1 MIQASAKAQ
10 IEQAAAGAGPRVLL
24 VSDNRDNANWGS
36 RATTMAL
43 LELMAAAGL
52 SPSDRVT
59 DTEVRSHVAL
69 ADGPVTGHLLRRPAV
84 ARLASAGLARGGR
97 TRSTL
102 ERVLGVR
109 DAASDDPVQT
119 VRRWRR
125 SGREPL
131 VEWIE
136 RVESADAVIV
146 NGEGSM
152 IFTTPSRLEQRF
164 HLAVMQLAHEAGVP
178 FAYVNALVAD
188 PANGP
193 RNAATVA
200 ATRRLL
206 PHARLVTTRDPWSQA
221 FLREVAPEAKST
233 YVSDALFAWLGRVGN
248 GKEALTRPEYLMPFH
263 ERPEQLGV
271 WDFQRPYVCVG
282 GSSEAAKDPKRAIA
296 SYRRLLQALPEL
308 GYPVVVTVSSTGDAF
323 LEELAY
329 ELGLP
334 LVPADTNVMVATE
347 ILAHAELVVT
357 GRYHPAIL
365 AGLGGVPGVLLGAD
379 SHKTAS
385 VQQMLGYPEIHV
397 FPEQPSDADV
407 SAILDRARGV
417 LAERRRWNAAIEAAA
432 TLRAAEARRL
442 PNHLESLGK
451 VFA

>member
-1 MIQASAKAQ
+1 MIQAAADAQ

-52 SPSDRVT
+52 SPSDRVL
-59 DTEVRSHVAL
+59 DAEVRSRVAL
-69 ADGPVTGHLLRRPAV
+69 ADGPVAGRLLRQPAL
-84 ARLASAGLARGGR
+84 ARLAGAGLARGGR
-97 TRSTL
+97 TRLSL
-102 ERVLGVR
+102 ERLGVR
-109 DAASDDPVQT
+109 DAVSDDPAET

-131 VEWIE
+131 AEWIA
-136 RVESADAVIV
+136 RVERADAVVV

-164 HLAVMQLAHEAGVP
+164 HLAVMQLAHEADVP

-206 PHARLVTTRDPWSQA
+206 PQARLVTTRDPWSQA
-221 FLREVAPEAKST
+221 FLREVAPEVASV
-233 YVSDALFAWLGRVGN
+233 YVPDSVFAWKGRVGR
-248 GKEALTRPEYLMPFH
+248 GRDLLARPEYLTPFH
-263 ERPEQLGV
+263 ERPDRLGT
-271 WDFQRPYVCVG
+271 WDFQRPYICVG
-282 GSSEAAKDPKRAIA
+282 GSSEAAKDPKRAAA

-308 GYPVVVTVSSTGDAF
+308 GYPLVVTVSSTGDAF
-323 LEELAY
+323 LEELAH

-385 VQQMLGYPEIHV
+385 VQQMLGYPDIHV
-397 FPEQPSDADV
+397 FAEQPTAADV
-407 SAILDRARGV
+407 SAILQRARRV
-417 LAERRRWNAAIEAAA
+417 LAERQRWQEAIETALA
-432 TLRAAEARRL
+432 LRAAEARRL
-442 PNHLESLGK
+442 TGHLESLGQ
-451 VFA
+451 VSA

>member
-1 MIQASAKAQ
+1 MIQAAADAQ

-52 SPSDRVT
+52 SPSDRVL
-59 DTEVRSHVAL
+59 DGEVRSRVAL
-69 ADGPVTGHLLRRPAV
+69 ADGPVAGRLLRQPAL
-84 ARLASAGLARGGR
+84 ARLAGAGLARGGR
-97 TRSTL
+97 TRLSL
-102 ERVLGVR
+102 ERLGVR
-109 DAASDDPVQT
+109 DAVSDDPAET

-131 VEWIE
+131 AEWIA
-136 RVESADAVIV
+136 RVERADAVVV

-164 HLAVMQLAHEAGVP
+164 HLAVMQLAHEADVP

-206 PHARLVTTRDPWSQA
+206 PQARLVTTRDPWSQA
-221 FLREVAPEAKST
+221 FLREVAPEVASV
-233 YVSDALFAWLGRVGN
+233 YVPDSVFAWKGRVGR
-248 GKEALTRPEYLMPFH
+248 GRDLLARPEYLTPFH
-263 ERPEQLGV
+263 ERPDRLGT
-271 WDFQRPYVCVG
+271 WDFQRPYICVG
-282 GSSEAAKDPKRAIA
+282 GSSEAAKDPKRAAA

-308 GYPVVVTVSSTGDAF
+308 GYPLVVTVSSTGDAF
-323 LEELAY
+323 LEELAH

-385 VQQMLGYPEIHV
+385 VQQMLGYPDIHV
-397 FPEQPSDADV
+397 FAEQPTAADV
-407 SAILDRARGV
+407 SAILQRARRV
-417 LAERRRWNAAIEAAA
+417 LAERQRWQEAIETALA
-432 TLRAAEARRL
+432 LRAAEARRL
-442 PNHLESLGK
+442 TGHLESLGQ
-451 VFA
+451 VSA

>member
-1 MIQASAKAQ
+1 VIQAAADAQ
-10 IEQAAAGAGPRVLL
+10 IEQAAAGAGPCVLL

-52 SPSDRVT
+52 SPSDRVL
-59 DTEVRSHVAL
+59 DAEVRSRVAL
-69 ADGPVTGHLLRRPAV
+69 ADGPVAGRLLRQPAL
-84 ARLASAGLARGGR
+84 ARLAGAGLARGGR
-97 TRSTL
+97 TRLSL
-102 ERVLGVR
+102 ERLGVR
-109 DAASDDPVQT
+109 DAVSDDPAET

-131 VEWIE
+131 AEWIA
-136 RVESADAVIV
+136 RVERADAVVV

-164 HLAVMQLAHEAGVP
+164 HLAVMQLAHEADVP

-206 PHARLVTTRDPWSQA
+206 PQARLVTTRDPWSQA
-221 FLREVAPEAKST
+221 FLREVAPEVASV
-233 YVSDALFAWLGRVGN
+233 YVPDSVFAWKGRVGR
-248 GKEALTRPEYLMPFH
+248 GRDLLARPEYLTPFH
-263 ERPEQLGV
+263 ERPDRLGT
-271 WDFQRPYVCVG
+271 WDFQRPYICVG
-282 GSSEAAKDPKRAIA
+282 GSSEAAKDPKRAAA

-308 GYPVVVTVSSTGDAF
+308 GYPLVVTVSSTGDAF
-323 LEELAY
+323 LEELAH

-385 VQQMLGYPEIHV
+385 VQQMLGYPDIHV
-397 FPEQPSDADV
+397 FAEQPTAADV
-407 SAILDRARGV
+407 SAILQRARRV
-417 LAERRRWNAAIEAAA
+417 LAERQRWQEAIETALA
-432 TLRAAEARRL
+432 LRAAEARRL
-442 PNHLESLGK
+442 TGHLESLGQ
-451 VFA
+451 VSA

>member
-1 MIQASAKAQ
+1 MIQAAADAQ

-52 SPSDRVT
+52 SPSDRVL
-59 DTEVRSHVAL
+59 DAEVRSRVAL
-69 ADGPVTGHLLRRPAV
+69 ADGPVAGRLLRQPAL
-84 ARLASAGLARGGR
+84 ARLAGAGLARGGR
-97 TRSTL
+97 TRLSL
-102 ERVLGVR
+102 ERLGVR
-109 DAASDDPVQT
+109 DAVSDDPAET

-131 VEWIE
+131 AEWIA
-136 RVESADAVIV
+136 RVERADAVVV

-164 HLAVMQLAHEAGVP
+164 HLAVMQLAHEADVP

-206 PHARLVTTRDPWSQA
+206 PQARLVTTRDPWSQA
-221 FLREVAPEAKST
+221 FLREVAPEVASV
-233 YVSDALFAWLGRVGN
+233 YVPDSVFAWKGRVGR
-248 GKEALTRPEYLMPFH
+248 GRDLLARPEYLTPFH
-263 ERPEQLGV
+263 DRPDRLGT
-271 WDFQRPYVCVG
+271 WDFQRPYICVG
-282 GSSEAAKDPKRAIA
+282 GSSEAAKDPKRAAA

-308 GYPVVVTVSSTGDAF
+308 GYPLVVTVSSTGDAF
-323 LEELAY
+323 LEELAH

-385 VQQMLGYPEIHV
+385 VQQMLGYPDIHV
-397 FPEQPSDADV
+397 FAEQPTAADV
-407 SAILDRARGV
+407 SAILQRARRV
-417 LAERRRWNAAIEAAA
+417 LAERQRWQEAIETALA
-432 TLRAAEARRL
+432 LRAAEARRL
-442 PNHLESLGK
+442 TGHLESLGQ
-451 VFA
+451 VSA

>member
-1 MIQASAKAQ
+1 MIQAAADAQ

-52 SPSDRVT
+52 SPSDRVL
-59 DTEVRSHVAL
+59 DGEVRSRVAL
-69 ADGPVTGHLLRRPAV
+69 ADGPVAGRLLRRPAL
-84 ARLASAGLARGGR
+84 ARLAGAGLARGGR
-97 TRSTL
+97 TRLSL
-102 ERVLGVR
+102 ERLGVR
-109 DAASDDPVQT
+109 DAVSDDPAET

-131 VEWIE
+131 AEWIA
-136 RVESADAVIV
+136 RVERADAVVV

-164 HLAVMQLAHEAGVP
+164 HLAVMQLAHEADVP

-206 PHARLVTTRDPWSQA
+206 PQARLVTTRDPWSQA
-221 FLREVAPEAKST
+221 FLREVAPEVASV
-233 YVSDALFAWLGRVGN
+233 YVPDSVFAWKGRVGR
-248 GKEALTRPEYLMPFH
+248 GRDLLARPEYLTPFH
-263 ERPEQLGV
+263 DRPDRLGT
-271 WDFQRPYVCVG
+271 WDFQRPYICVG
-282 GSSEAAKDPKRAIA
+282 GSSEAAKDPKRAAA

-323 LEELAY
+323 LEELAH

-385 VQQMLGYPEIHV
+385 VQQMLGYPDIHV
-397 FPEQPSDADV
+397 FAEQPTAADV
-407 SAILDRARGV
+407 SAILQRARRV
-417 LAERRRWNAAIEAAA
+417 LAERQRWQEAIETALA
-432 TLRAAEARRL
+432 LRAAEARRL
-442 PNHLESLGK
+442 TGHLESLGQ
-451 VFA
+451 VSA

>member
-1 MIQASAKAQ
+1 MIQAAADAQ

-52 SPSDRVT
+52 SPSDRVL
-59 DTEVRSHVAL
+59 DGEVRSRVAL
-69 ADGPVTGHLLRRPAV
+69 ADGPVAGRLLRQPAL
-84 ARLASAGLARGGR
+84 ARLAGAGLARGGR
-97 TRSTL
+97 TRLSL
-102 ERVLGVR
+102 ERLGVR
-109 DAASDDPVQT
+109 DAVSDDPAET

-131 VEWIE
+131 AEWIA
-136 RVESADAVIV
+136 RVERADAVVV

-164 HLAVMQLAHEAGVP
+164 HLAVMQLAHEADVP

-206 PHARLVTTRDPWSQA
+206 PQARLVTTRDPWSQA
-221 FLREVAPEAKST
+221 FLREVAPEVDSV
-233 YVSDALFAWLGRVGN
+233 YVPDSVFAWNGRVGR
-248 GKEALTRPEYLMPFH
+248 GRDLLARPEYLTPFH
-263 ERPEQLGV
+263 ERPDRLGT

-282 GSSEAAKDPKRAIA
+282 GSSEAAKDPKRAAA

-323 LEELAY
+323 LEELAH

-385 VQQMLGYPEIHV
+385 VQQMLGYPDIHV
-397 FPEQPSDADV
+397 FAEQPTAADV
-407 SAILDRARGV
+407 SAILQRARSV
-417 LAERRRWNAAIEAAA
+417 LAERQRWQEAIKAAVA
-432 TLRAAEARRL
+432 LRAAEARRL
-442 PNHLESLGK
+442 TGHLESLGQ
-451 VFA
+451 VSA

>member
-1 MIQASAKAQ
+1 MIQAAADAQ

-52 SPSDRVT
+52 SPSDRVL
-59 DTEVRSHVAL
+59 DGEVRSRVAL
-69 ADGPVTGHLLRRPAV
+69 ADGPVAGRLLRRPAL
-84 ARLASAGLARGGR
+84 ARLAGAGLARGGR
-97 TRSTL
+97 TRLSL
-102 ERVLGVR
+102 ERLGVR
-109 DAASDDPVQT
+109 DAVSDDPAET

-131 VEWIE
+131 AEWIA
-136 RVESADAVIV
+136 RVERADAVVV

-164 HLAVMQLAHEAGVP
+164 HLAVMQLAHEADVP

-200 ATRRLL
+200 ATQRLL
-206 PHARLVTTRDPWSQA
+206 PQASLVTTRDPWSQA
-221 FLREVAPEAKST
+221 FLHEVAPEVASV
-233 YVSDALFAWLGRVGN
+233 YVPDSVFAWKGRLGRGRDLL
-248 GKEALTRPEYLMPFH
+248 ARPEYLTPFH
-263 ERPEQLGV
+263 DRPDRLGT
-271 WDFQRPYVCVG
+271 WDFQRPYICVG
-282 GSSEAAKDPKRAIA
+282 GSSEAAKEPKRAAA
-296 SYRRLLQALPEL
+296 SYQRLLQALPEL

-323 LEELAY
+323 LEELAH

-385 VQQMLGYPEIHV
+385 VQQMLGYPDIHV
-397 FPEQPSDADV
+397 FAEQPTAADV
-407 SAILDRARGV
+407 SAILQRARRV
-417 LAERRRWNAAIEAAA
+417 LAERQRWQEAIETALA
-432 TLRAAEARRL
+432 LRAAEARRL
-442 PNHLESLGK
+442 TGHLESLGQ
-451 VFA
+451 VSA

>member
-1 MIQASAKAQ
+1 MIQAAADAQ

-52 SPSDRVT
+52 SPSDRVL
-59 DTEVRSHVAL
+59 DAEVRSRVAL
-69 ADGPVTGHLLRRPAV
+69 ADGPVAGRLLQQPAL
-84 ARLASAGLARGGR
+84 ARLAGAGLARGGR
-97 TRSTL
+97 TRLSL
-102 ERVLGVR
+102 ERLGVR
-109 DAASDDPVQT
+109 DAVSDDPAET

-131 VEWIE
+131 AEWIA
-136 RVESADAVIV
+136 RVERADAVVV

-164 HLAVMQLAHEAGVP
+164 HLAVMQLAHEADVP
-178 FAYVNALVAD
+178 FAYVNALVAE

-206 PHARLVTTRDPWSQA
+206 PQARLVTTRDPWSQA
-221 FLREVAPEAKST
+221 FLREVAPEVASV
-233 YVSDALFAWLGRVGN
+233 YVPDSVFAWKGRVGR
-248 GKEALTRPEYLMPFH
+248 GRDLLARPEYLTPFH
-263 ERPEQLGV
+263 DRPDRLGT
-271 WDFQRPYVCVG
+271 WDFQRPYICVG
-282 GSSEAAKDPKRAIA
+282 GSSEAAKEPKRAAA

-323 LEELAY
+323 LEELAH

-385 VQQMLGYPEIHV
+385 VQQMLGYPDIHV
-397 FPEQPSDADV
+397 FAEQPTAADV
-407 SAILDRARGV
+407 SAILQRARRV
-417 LAERRRWNAAIEAAA
+417 LAERQRWQEAIETALA
-432 TLRAAEARRL
+432 LRAAEARRL
-442 PNHLESLGK
+442 TGHLESLGQ
-451 VFA
+451 VSA

>member
-1 MIQASAKAQ
+1 VIQAAADAQ

-52 SPSDRVT
+52 SPSDRVL
-59 DTEVRSHVAL
+59 DAEVRSRVAL
-69 ADGPVTGHLLRRPAV
+69 ADGPVAGRLLRQPAL
-84 ARLASAGLARGGR
+84 ARLAGAGLARGGR
-97 TRSTL
+97 TRLSL
-102 ERVLGVR
+102 ERLGVR
-109 DAASDDPVQT
+109 DAVSDDPAET

-131 VEWIE
+131 AEWIA
-136 RVESADAVIV
+136 RVERADAVVV

-164 HLAVMQLAHEAGVP
+164 HLAVMQLAHEADVP
-178 FAYVNALVAD
+178 FAYVNALIAD

-206 PHARLVTTRDPWSQA
+206 PQARLVTTRDPWSQA
-221 FLREVAPEAKST
+221 FLREVAPEVASV
-233 YVSDALFAWLGRVGN
+233 YVPDSVFAWKGRVGR
-248 GKEALTRPEYLMPFH
+248 GRDLLARPEYLTPFH
-263 ERPEQLGV
+263 ERPDRLGT
-271 WDFQRPYVCVG
+271 WDFQRPYICVG
-282 GSSEAAKDPKRAIA
+282 GSSEAAKDPKRAAA

-308 GYPVVVTVSSTGDAF
+308 GYPLVVTVSSTGDAF
-323 LEELAY
+323 LEELAH

-385 VQQMLGYPEIHV
+385 VQQMLGYPDIHV
-397 FPEQPSDADV
+397 FAEQPTAADV
-407 SAILDRARGV
+407 SAILQRARRV
-417 LAERRRWNAAIEAAA
+417 LAERQRWQEAIETALA
-432 TLRAAEARRL
+432 LRAAEARRL
-442 PNHLESLGK
+442 TGHLESLGQ
-451 VFA
+451 VSA

>member
-1 MIQASAKAQ
+1 MIQAAADAQ

-52 SPSDRVT
+52 SPSDRVL
-59 DTEVRSHVAL
+59 DGEVRSRVAL
-69 ADGPVTGHLLRRPAV
+69 ADGPVAGRLLRQPAL
-84 ARLASAGLARGGR
+84 ARLAGAGLARGGR
-97 TRSTL
+97 TRLSM
-102 ERVLGVR
+102 ERLGVR
-109 DAASDDPVQT
+109 DAVSDDPAET

-131 VEWIE
+131 AEWIA
-136 RVESADAVIV
+136 RVERADAVVV

-164 HLAVMQLAHEAGVP
+164 HLAVMQLAHEADVP

-200 ATRRLL
+200 ATQRLL
-206 PHARLVTTRDPWSQA
+206 PQASLVTTRDPWSQA
-221 FLREVAPEAKST
+221 FLREVAPEVASV
-233 YVSDALFAWLGRVGN
+233 YVPDSVFAWKGRLGRGRDLL
-248 GKEALTRPEYLMPFH
+248 ARPEYLTPFH
-263 ERPEQLGV
+263 DRPDRLGT
-271 WDFQRPYVCVG
+271 WDFQRPYICVG
-282 GSSEAAKDPKRAIA
+282 GSSEAAKEPKRAAA
-296 SYRRLLQALPEL
+296 SYQRLLQALPEL

-323 LEELAY
+323 LEELAH

-385 VQQMLGYPEIHV
+385 VQQMLGYPDIHV
-397 FPEQPSDADV
+397 FAEQPTAADV
-407 SAILDRARGV
+407 SAILQRARRV
-417 LAERRRWNAAIEAAA
+417 LAERQRWQEAIETALA
-432 TLRAAEARRL
+432 LRAAEARRL
-442 PNHLESLGK
+442 TGHLESLGQ
-451 VFA
+451 VSA

>member
-1 MIQASAKAQ
+1 MIQAAADAQ
-10 IEQAAAGAGPRVLL
+10 LEQAAAGAGPRVLL

-52 SPSDRVT
+52 SPSDRVL
-59 DTEVRSHVAL
+59 DAEVRSRVAL
-69 ADGPVTGHLLRRPAV
+69 ADGPVAGRLLRRPAL
-84 ARLASAGLARGGR
+84 ARLAGAGLARGGR
-97 TRSTL
+97 TRLSM
-102 ERVLGVR
+102 ERLGVR
-109 DAASDDPVQT
+109 DAVSDDPAET

-131 VEWIE
+131 AEWIA
-136 RVESADAVIV
+136 RVERADAVVV

-164 HLAVMQLAHEAGVP
+164 HLAVMQLAHEADVP

-206 PHARLVTTRDPWSQA
+206 PQARLVTTRDPWSQA
-221 FLREVAPEAKST
+221 FLREVAPEVASV
-233 YVSDALFAWLGRVGN
+233 YVPDSVFAWKGRVGR
-248 GKEALTRPEYLMPFH
+248 GRDLLARPEYLTPFH
-263 ERPEQLGV
+263 ERPDRLGT

-282 GSSEAAKDPKRAIA
+282 GSSEAAKDPKRAAA

-323 LEELAY
+323 LEELAH
-329 ELGLP
+329 ELDLP

-385 VQQMLGYPEIHV
+385 VQQMLGYPDIHV
-397 FPEQPSDADV
+397 FAEQPTAADV
-407 SAILDRARGV
+407 SAILQRARRV
-417 LAERRRWNAAIEAAA
+417 LAERQRWQEAIETALA
-432 TLRAAEARRL
+432 LRAAEARRL
-442 PNHLESLGK
+442 TGHLESLGQ
-451 VFA
+451 VSA

>member
-1 MIQASAKAQ
+1 MIQAAADAQ

-24 VSDNRDNANWGS
+24 VSENRDNANWGS

-52 SPSDRVT
+52 SPSDRVL
-59 DTEVRSHVAL
+59 DGEVRSRVAL
-69 ADGPVTGHLLRRPAV
+69 ADGPVAGRLLRRPAL
-84 ARLASAGLARGGR
+84 ARLAGAGLARGGR
-97 TRSTL
+97 TRLSL
-102 ERVLGVR
+102 ERLGVR
-109 DAASDDPVQT
+109 DAVSDDPAET

-131 VEWIE
+131 AEWIA
-136 RVESADAVIV
+136 RVERADAVVV

-164 HLAVMQLAHEAGVP
+164 HLAVMQLAHEADVP

-206 PHARLVTTRDPWSQA
+206 PQARLVTTRDPWSQA
-221 FLREVAPEAKST
+221 FLREVAPEVASV
-233 YVSDALFAWLGRVGN
+233 YVPDSVFAWKGRVGR
-248 GKEALTRPEYLMPFH
+248 GRDLLARPEYLTPFH
-263 ERPEQLGV
+263 ERPDRLGT
-271 WDFQRPYVCVG
+271 WDFQRPYICVG
-282 GSSEAAKDPKRAIA
+282 GSSEAAKDPKRAAA

-308 GYPVVVTVSSTGDAF
+308 GYPLVVTVSSTGDAF
-323 LEELAY
+323 LEELAH

-385 VQQMLGYPEIHV
+385 VQQMLGYPDIHV
-397 FPEQPSDADV
+397 FAEQPTAADV
-407 SAILDRARGV
+407 SAILQRARSV
-417 LAERRRWNAAIEAAA
+417 LAERQRWQEAIKAAVA
-432 TLRAAEARRL
+432 LRAAEARRL
-442 PNHLESLGK
+442 TGHLESLGQ
-451 VFA
+451 VSA

>member
-1 MIQASAKAQ
+1 MIQAAADAQ

-52 SPSDRVT
+52 SPSDRVL
-59 DTEVRSHVAL
+59 DGEVRSRVAL
-69 ADGPVTGHLLRRPAV
+69 ADGPVAGRLLRRPAL
-84 ARLASAGLARGGR
+84 ARLAGAGLARGGR
-97 TRSTL
+97 TRLSL
-102 ERVLGVR
+102 ERLGVR
-109 DAASDDPVQT
+109 DAVSDDPAET

-131 VEWIE
+131 AEWIA
-136 RVESADAVIV
+136 RVERADAVVV

-164 HLAVMQLAHEAGVP
+164 HLAVMQLAHEADVP

-206 PHARLVTTRDPWSQA
+206 PQARLVTTRDPWSQA
-221 FLREVAPEAKST
+221 FLREVAPEVDSV
-233 YVSDALFAWLGRVGN
+233 YVPDSVFAWNGRVGR
-248 GKEALTRPEYLMPFH
+248 GRDLLARPEYLTPFH
-263 ERPEQLGV
+263 ERPDRLGT

-282 GSSEAAKDPKRAIA
+282 GSSEAAKDPKRAAA

-323 LEELAY
+323 LEELAH

-385 VQQMLGYPEIHV
+385 VQQMLGYPDIHV
-397 FPEQPSDADV
+397 FAEQPTAADV
-407 SAILDRARGV
+407 SAILQRARSV
-417 LAERRRWNAAIEAAA
+417 LAERQRWQEAIKAAVA
-432 TLRAAEARRL
+432 LRAAEARRL
-442 PNHLESLGK
+442 TGHLESLGQ
-451 VFA
+451 VSA

>member
-1 MIQASAKAQ
+1 MIQAAADAQ
-10 IEQAAAGAGPRVLL
+10 IEQAAAGAGPCVLL

-52 SPSDRVT
+52 SPSDRVL
-59 DTEVRSHVAL
+59 DAEVRSRVAL
-69 ADGPVTGHLLRRPAV
+69 ADGPVAGRLLRQPAL
-84 ARLASAGLARGGR
+84 ARLAGAGLARGGR
-97 TRSTL
+97 TRLSL
-102 ERVLGVR
+102 ERLGVR
-109 DAASDDPVQT
+109 DAVSDDPAET

-131 VEWIE
+131 AEWIA
-136 RVESADAVIV
+136 RVERADAVVV

-164 HLAVMQLAHEAGVP
+164 HLAVMQLAHEADVP

-206 PHARLVTTRDPWSQA
+206 PQARLVTTRDPWSQA
-221 FLREVAPEAKST
+221 FLREVAPEVASV
-233 YVSDALFAWLGRVGN
+233 YVPDSVFAWKGRVGR
-248 GKEALTRPEYLMPFH
+248 GRDLLARPEYLTPFH
-263 ERPEQLGV
+263 ERPDRLGT
-271 WDFQRPYVCVG
+271 WDFQRPYICVG
-282 GSSEAAKDPKRAIA
+282 GSSEAAKDPKRAAA

-308 GYPVVVTVSSTGDAF
+308 GYPLVVTVSSTGDAF
-323 LEELAY
+323 LEELAH

-385 VQQMLGYPEIHV
+385 VQQMLGYPDIHV
-397 FPEQPSDADV
+397 FAEQPTAADV
-407 SAILDRARGV
+407 SAILQRARRV
-417 LAERRRWNAAIEAAA
+417 LAERQRWQEAIETALA
-432 TLRAAEARRL
+432 LRAAEARRL
-442 PNHLESLGK
+442 TGHLESLGQ
-451 VFA
+451 VSA

>member
-1 MIQASAKAQ
+1 MIQAAADAQ
-10 IEQAAAGAGPRVLL
+10 IEQAAAGAGPCVLL

-52 SPSDRVT
+52 SPSDRVL
-59 DTEVRSHVAL
+59 DAEVRSRVAL
-69 ADGPVTGHLLRRPAV
+69 ADGPVAGRLLRQPAL
-84 ARLASAGLARGGR
+84 ARLAGAGLARGGR
-97 TRSTL
+97 TRLSL
-102 ERVLGVR
+102 ERLGVR
-109 DAASDDPVQT
+109 DAVSDDPAET

-131 VEWIE
+131 AEWIA
-136 RVESADAVIV
+136 RVERADAVVV

-164 HLAVMQLAHEAGVP
+164 HLAVMQLAHEADVP

-206 PHARLVTTRDPWSQA
+206 PQARLVTTRDPWSQA
-221 FLREVAPEAKST
+221 FLREVAPEVASV
-233 YVSDALFAWLGRVGN
+233 YVPDSVFAWKGRVGR
-248 GKEALTRPEYLMPFH
+248 GRDLLARPEYLTPFH
-263 ERPEQLGV
+263 ERPDRLGT
-271 WDFQRPYVCVG
+271 WDFQRPYICVG
-282 GSSEAAKDPKRAIA
+282 GSSEAAKDPKRAAA

-308 GYPVVVTVSSTGDAF
+308 GYPLVVTVSSTGDAF
-323 LEELAY
+323 LEELAH

-385 VQQMLGYPEIHV
+385 VQQMLGYPDIHV
-397 FPEQPSDADV
+397 FAEQPTAADV
-407 SAILDRARGV
+407 SAILQRARRV
-417 LAERRRWNAAIEAAA
+417 LAERQRWQEAIETALAF
-432 TLRAAEARRL
+432 RAAEARRL
-442 PNHLESLGK
+442 TGHLESLGQ
-451 VFA
+451 VSA

>member
-1 MIQASAKAQ
+1 VIQAAADAQ

-52 SPSDRVT
+52 SPSDRVL
-59 DTEVRSHVAL
+59 DAEVRSRVAL
-69 ADGPVTGHLLRRPAV
+69 ADGPVAGRLLRRPAL
-84 ARLASAGLARGGR
+84 ARLAGAGLARGGR
-97 TRSTL
+97 TRLSL
-102 ERVLGVR
+102 ERLGVR
-109 DAASDDPVQT
+109 DAVSDDPAET

-131 VEWIE
+131 AEWIA
-136 RVESADAVIV
+136 RVERADAVVV

-164 HLAVMQLAHEAGVP
+164 HLAVMQLAHEADVP

-206 PHARLVTTRDPWSQA
+206 PQARLVTTRDPWSQA
-221 FLREVAPEAKST
+221 FLREVAPEVASV
-233 YVSDALFAWLGRVGN
+233 YVPDSVFAWNGRVGR
-248 GKEALTRPEYLMPFH
+248 GRDLLARPEYLTHFH
-263 ERPEQLGV
+263 ERPDRLGT

-282 GSSEAAKDPKRAIA
+282 GSSEAAKDPKRAAA

-308 GYPVVVTVSSTGDAF
+308 GYPLVVTVSSTGDAF
-323 LEELAY
+323 LEELAH

-385 VQQMLGYPEIHV
+385 VQQMLGYPDIHV
-397 FPEQPSDADV
+397 FAEQPTAADV
-407 SAILDRARGV
+407 SAILQRARRV
-417 LAERRRWNAAIEAAA
+417 LAERQRWQEAIETALA
-432 TLRAAEARRL
+432 LRAAEARRL
-442 PNHLESLGK
+442 TGHLESLGQ
-451 VFA
+451 VSA

>member
-1 MIQASAKAQ
+1 MIQAAADAQ

-52 SPSDRVT
+52 SPSDRVL
-59 DTEVRSHVAL
+59 DAEVRSRVAL
-69 ADGPVTGHLLRRPAV
+69 ADGPVAGRLLRQPAL
-84 ARLASAGLARGGR
+84 ARLAGAGLARGGR
-97 TRSTL
+97 TRLSL
-102 ERVLGVR
+102 ERLGVR
-109 DAASDDPVQT
+109 DAVSDDPAET

-131 VEWIE
+131 AEWIA
-136 RVESADAVIV
+136 RVERADAVVV

-164 HLAVMQLAHEAGVP
+164 HLAVMQLAHEADVP

-206 PHARLVTTRDPWSQA
+206 PQARLVTTRDPWSQA
-221 FLREVAPEAKST
+221 FLREVAPEVDSV
-233 YVSDALFAWLGRVGN
+233 YVPDSVFAWNGRVGR
-248 GKEALTRPEYLMPFH
+248 GRDLLARPEYLTPFH
-263 ERPEQLGV
+263 ERPDRLGT

-282 GSSEAAKDPKRAIA
+282 GSSEAAKDPKRAAA

-323 LEELAY
+323 LEELAH

-385 VQQMLGYPEIHV
+385 VQQMLGYPDIHV
-397 FPEQPSDADV
+397 FAEQPTAADV
-407 SAILDRARGV
+407 SAILQRARSV
-417 LAERRRWNAAIEAAA
+417 LAERQRWQEAIKAAVA
-432 TLRAAEARRL
+432 LRAAEARRL
-442 PNHLESLGK
+442 TGHLESLGQ
-451 VFA
+451 VSA

>member
-1 MIQASAKAQ
+1 MIQAAADAQ

-52 SPSDRVT
+52 SPSDRVL
-59 DTEVRSHVAL
+59 DAEVRSRVAL
-69 ADGPVTGHLLRRPAV
+69 ADGPVAGRLLRQPAL
-84 ARLASAGLARGGR
+84 ARLAGAGLARGGR
-97 TRSTL
+97 TRLSL
-102 ERVLGVR
+102 ERLGVR
-109 DAASDDPVQT
+109 DAVSDDPAET

-131 VEWIE
+131 AEWIA
-136 RVESADAVIV
+136 RVERADAVVV

-164 HLAVMQLAHEAGVP
+164 HLAVMQLAHEADVP

-206 PHARLVTTRDPWSQA
+206 PQARLVTTRDPWSQA
-221 FLREVAPEAKST
+221 FLREVAPEVASV
-233 YVSDALFAWLGRVGN
+233 YVPDSVFAWKGRVGR
-248 GKEALTRPEYLMPFH
+248 GRDLLARPEYLTPFH
-263 ERPEQLGV
+263 ERPDRLGT
-271 WDFQRPYVCVG
+271 WDFQRPYICVG
-282 GSSEAAKDPKRAIA
+282 GSSEAAKDPKRAAA

-308 GYPVVVTVSSTGDAF
+308 GYPLVVTVSSTGDAF
-323 LEELAY
+323 LEELAH

-385 VQQMLGYPEIHV
+385 VQQMLGYPDIHV
-397 FPEQPSDADV
+397 FAEQPTAADV
-407 SAILDRARGV
+407 SAILQRARSV
-417 LAERRRWNAAIEAAA
+417 LAERQRWQEAIKAAVA
-432 TLRAAEARRL
+432 LRAAEARRL
-442 PNHLESLGK
+442 TGHLESLGQ
-451 VFA
+451 VSA

>member
-1 MIQASAKAQ
+1 MIQAAADAQ

-52 SPSDRVT
+52 SPSDRVL
-59 DTEVRSHVAL
+59 DAEVRSRVAL
-69 ADGPVTGHLLRRPAV
+69 ADGPVAGRLLRQPAL
-84 ARLASAGLARGGR
+84 ARLAGAGLARGGR
-97 TRSTL
+97 TRLSM
-102 ERVLGVR
+102 ERLGVR
-109 DAASDDPVQT
+109 DAVSDDPAET

-131 VEWIE
+131 AEWIA
-136 RVESADAVIV
+136 RVERADAVVV

-164 HLAVMQLAHEAGVP
+164 HLAVMQLAHEADVP

-206 PHARLVTTRDPWSQA
+206 PQARLVTTRDPWSQA
-221 FLREVAPEAKST
+221 FLREVAPEVASV
-233 YVSDALFAWLGRVGN
+233 YVPDSVFAWKGRVGR
-248 GKEALTRPEYLMPFH
+248 GRDLLARPEYLTPFH
-263 ERPEQLGV
+263 ERPDRLGT
-271 WDFQRPYVCVG
+271 WDFQRPYICVG
-282 GSSEAAKDPKRAIA
+282 GSSEAAKDPKRAAA

-308 GYPVVVTVSSTGDAF
+308 GYPLVVTVSSTGDAF
-323 LEELAY
+323 LEELAH

-385 VQQMLGYPEIHV
+385 VQQMLGYPDIHV
-397 FPEQPSDADV
+397 FAEQPTAADV
-407 SAILDRARGV
+407 SAILQRARRV
-417 LAERRRWNAAIEAAA
+417 LAERRRWQEAIETALA
-432 TLRAAEARRL
+432 LRAAEARRL
-442 PNHLESLGK
+442 TGHLESLGQ
-451 VFA
+451 VSA

>member
-1 MIQASAKAQ
+1 VIQAAADAQ

-52 SPSDRVT
+52 SPSDRVL
-59 DTEVRSHVAL
+59 DAEVRSRVAL
-69 ADGPVTGHLLRRPAV
+69 ADGPVAGRLLRQPAL
-84 ARLASAGLARGGR
+84 ARLAVAGLARGGR
-97 TRSTL
+97 TRLSL
-102 ERVLGVR
+102 ERRGVR
-109 DAASDDPVQT
+109 DAVSDDPAET

-131 VEWIE
+131 AEWIA
-136 RVESADAVIV
+136 RVERADAVVV

-164 HLAVMQLAHEAGVP
+164 HLAVMQLAHEADVP

-206 PHARLVTTRDPWSQA
+206 PQARLVTTRDPWSQA
-221 FLREVAPEAKST
+221 FLREVAPEVASV
-233 YVSDALFAWLGRVGN
+233 YVPDSVFAWNGRVGR
-248 GKEALTRPEYLMPFH
+248 GRDLLARPEYLTPFH
-263 ERPEQLGV
+263 ERPDRLGT

-282 GSSEAAKDPKRAIA
+282 GSSEAAKDPKRAAA

-308 GYPVVVTVSSTGDAF
+308 GYPLVVTVSSTGDAF
-323 LEELAY
+323 LEELAH

-385 VQQMLGYPEIHV
+385 VQQMLGYPDIHV
-397 FPEQPSDADV
+397 FAEQPTAADV
-407 SAILDRARGV
+407 SAILQRARRV
-417 LAERRRWNAAIEAAA
+417 LAERQRWQEAIETALA
-432 TLRAAEARRL
+432 LRAAEARRL
-442 PNHLESLGK
+442 TGHLESLGQ
-451 VFA
+451 VSA

>member
-1 MIQASAKAQ
+1 MIQAAADAQ

-52 SPSDRVT
+52 SPSDRVL
-59 DTEVRSHVAL
+59 DAEVRSRVAL
-69 ADGPVTGHLLRRPAV
+69 ADGPVAGRLLRQPAL
-84 ARLASAGLARGGR
+84 ARLAGAGLARGGR
-97 TRSTL
+97 TRLSL
-102 ERVLGVR
+102 ERLGVR
-109 DAASDDPVQT
+109 DAVSDDPAET

-131 VEWIE
+131 AEWIA
-136 RVESADAVIV
+136 RVERADAVVV

-164 HLAVMQLAHEAGVP
+164 HLAVMQLAHEADVP

-206 PHARLVTTRDPWSQA
+206 PQARLVTTRDPWSQA
-221 FLREVAPEAKST
+221 FLREVAPEVASV
-233 YVSDALFAWLGRVGN
+233 YVPDSVFAWKGRVGR
-248 GKEALTRPEYLMPFH
+248 GRDLLARPEYLTPFH
-263 ERPEQLGV
+263 ERPDRLGT
-271 WDFQRPYVCVG
+271 WDFQRPYICVG
-282 GSSEAAKDPKRAIA
+282 GSSEAAKDPKRAAA

-308 GYPVVVTVSSTGDAF
+308 GYPLVVTVSSTGDAF
-323 LEELAY
+323 LEELAH

-385 VQQMLGYPEIHV
+385 VQQMLGYPDIHV

-407 SAILDRARGV
+407 QAILGRARGV
-417 LAERRRWNAAIEAAA
+417 LAERRSWNAAIEAAA
-432 TLRAAEARRL
+432 ARRAAEARRL
-442 PNHLESLGK
+442 TDHLESLGK
-451 VFA
+451 ALA

>member
-1 MIQASAKAQ
+1 MIQAAADAQ

-52 SPSDRVT
+52 SPSDRVL
-59 DTEVRSHVAL
+59 DAEVRSRVAL
-69 ADGPVTGHLLRRPAV
+69 ADGPVAGRLLRQPAL
-84 ARLASAGLARGGR
+84 ARLAVAGLARGGR
-97 TRSTL
+97 TRLSL
-102 ERVLGVR
+102 ERLGVR
-109 DAASDDPVQT
+109 DAVSDDPAET

-131 VEWIE
+131 AEWIA
-136 RVESADAVIV
+136 RVERADAVVV

-164 HLAVMQLAHEAGVP
+164 HLAVMQLAHEADVP

-206 PHARLVTTRDPWSQA
+206 PQARLVTTRDPWSQA
-221 FLREVAPEAKST
+221 FLREVAPEVASV
-233 YVSDALFAWLGRVGN
+233 YVPDSVFAWKGRVGR
-248 GKEALTRPEYLMPFH
+248 GRDLLARPEYLTPFH
-263 ERPEQLGV
+263 ERPDRLGT
-271 WDFQRPYVCVG
+271 WDFQRPYICVG
-282 GSSEAAKDPKRAIA
+282 GSSEAAKDPKRAAA

-308 GYPVVVTVSSTGDAF
+308 GYPLVVTVSSTGDAF
-323 LEELAY
+323 LEELAH

-385 VQQMLGYPEIHV
+385 VQQMLGYPDIHV
-397 FPEQPSDADV
+397 FAEQPTAADV
-407 SAILDRARGV
+407 SAILQRARRV
-417 LAERRRWNAAIEAAA
+417 LAERQRWQEAIETALA
-432 TLRAAEARRL
+432 LRAAEARRL
-442 PNHLESLGK
+442 TGHLESLGQ
-451 VFA
+451 VSA

>member
-1 MIQASAKAQ
+1 MIQAAADAQ

-52 SPSDRVT
+52 SPSDRVL
-59 DTEVRSHVAL
+59 DAEVRSRVAL
-69 ADGPVTGHLLRRPAV
+69 ADGPVAGRLLRQPAL
-84 ARLASAGLARGGR
+84 ARLAGAGLARGGR
-97 TRSTL
+97 TRLSQ
-102 ERVLGVR
+102 ERLGVR
-109 DAASDDPVQT
+109 DAVSDDPAET

-131 VEWIE
+131 AEWIA
-136 RVESADAVIV
+136 RVERADAVVV

-164 HLAVMQLAHEAGVP
+164 HLAVMQLAHEADVP

-206 PHARLVTTRDPWSQA
+206 PQARLVTTRDPWSQA
-221 FLREVAPEAKST
+221 FLREVAPEVASV
-233 YVSDALFAWLGRVGN
+233 YVPDSVFAWKGRVGR
-248 GKEALTRPEYLMPFH
+248 GRDLLARPEYLTPFH
-263 ERPEQLGV
+263 ERPDRLGT
-271 WDFQRPYVCVG
+271 WDFQRPYICVG
-282 GSSEAAKDPKRAIA
+282 GSSEAAKDPKRAAA

-308 GYPVVVTVSSTGDAF
+308 GYPLVVTVSSTGDAF
-323 LEELAY
+323 LEELAH

-385 VQQMLGYPEIHV
+385 VQQMLGYPDIHV
-397 FPEQPSDADV
+397 FAEQPTAADV
-407 SAILDRARGV
+407 SAILQRARRV
-417 LAERRRWNAAIEAAA
+417 LAERQRWQEAIETALA
-432 TLRAAEARRL
+432 LRAAEARRL
-442 PNHLESLGK
+442 TGHLESLGQ
-451 VFA
+451 VSA

>member
-1 MIQASAKAQ
+1 MIQAAADAQ

-52 SPSDRVT
+52 SPSDRVL
-59 DTEVRSHVAL
+59 DAEVRSRVAL
-69 ADGPVTGHLLRRPAV
+69 ADGPVAGRLLRQPAL
-84 ARLASAGLARGGR
+84 ARLAGAGLARGGR
-97 TRSTL
+97 TRLSL
-102 ERVLGVR
+102 ERLGVR
-109 DAASDDPVQT
+109 DAVSDDPAET

-131 VEWIE
+131 AEWIA
-136 RVESADAVIV
+136 RVERADAVVV

-164 HLAVMQLAHEAGVP
+164 HLAVMQLAHEADVP
-178 FAYVNALVAD
+178 FAYVNALIAD

-206 PHARLVTTRDPWSQA
+206 PQARLVTTRDPWSQA
-221 FLREVAPEAKST
+221 FLREVAPEVASV
-233 YVSDALFAWLGRVGN
+233 YVPDSVFAWKGRVGR
-248 GKEALTRPEYLMPFH
+248 GRDLLARPEYLTPFH
-263 ERPEQLGV
+263 ERPDRLGT
-271 WDFQRPYVCVG
+271 WDFQRPYICVG
-282 GSSEAAKDPKRAIA
+282 GSSEAAKDPKRAAA

-308 GYPVVVTVSSTGDAF
+308 GYPLVVTVSSTGDAF
-323 LEELAY
+323 LEELAH

-385 VQQMLGYPEIHV
+385 VQQMLGYPDIHV
-397 FPEQPSDADV
+397 FAEQPTAADV
-407 SAILDRARGV
+407 SAILQRARRV
-417 LAERRRWNAAIEAAA
+417 LAERQRWQEAIETALA
-432 TLRAAEARRL
+432 LRAAEARRL
-442 PNHLESLGK
+442 TGHLESLGQ
-451 VFA
+451 VSA

>member
-1 MIQASAKAQ
+1 MIQAAADAQ

-52 SPSDRVT
+52 SPSDRVL
-59 DTEVRSHVAL
+59 DGEVRSRVAL
-69 ADGPVTGHLLRRPAV
+69 ADGPVAGRLLRRPAL
-84 ARLASAGLARGGR
+84 ARLAGAGLARGGR
-97 TRSTL
+97 TRLSL
-102 ERVLGVR
+102 ERLGVR
-109 DAASDDPVQT
+109 DAVSDDPAET

-131 VEWIE
+131 AEWIA
-136 RVESADAVIV
+136 RVERADAVVV

-164 HLAVMQLAHEAGVP
+164 HLAVMQLAHEADVP

-206 PHARLVTTRDPWSQA
+206 PQARLVTTRDPWSQA
-221 FLREVAPEAKST
+221 FLREVAPEVDSV
-233 YVSDALFAWLGRVGN
+233 YVPDSVFAWNGRVGR
-248 GKEALTRPEYLMPFH
+248 GRDLLARPEYLTPFH
-263 ERPEQLGV
+263 ERPDRLGT

-282 GSSEAAKDPKRAIA
+282 GSSEAAKDPKRAAA

-323 LEELAY
+323 LEELAH

-385 VQQMLGYPEIHV
+385 VQQMLGYPDIHV
-397 FPEQPSDADV
+397 FAEQPTAADV
-407 SAILDRARGV
+407 SAILQRARRV
-417 LAERRRWNAAIEAAA
+417 LAERQRWQEAIETALA
-432 TLRAAEARRL
+432 LRAAEARRL
-442 PNHLESLGK
+442 TGHLESLGQ
-451 VFA
+451 VSA

>member
-1 MIQASAKAQ
+1 MIQAAADAQ

-52 SPSDRVT
+52 SPSDRVL
-59 DTEVRSHVAL
+59 DAEVRSRVAL
-69 ADGPVTGHLLRRPAV
+69 ADGPVAGRLLRQPAL
-84 ARLASAGLARGGR
+84 ARLAGAGLARGGR
-97 TRSTL
+97 TRLSL
-102 ERVLGVR
+102 ERLGVR
-109 DAASDDPVQT
+109 DAVSDDPAET

-131 VEWIE
+131 AEWIA
-136 RVESADAVIV
+136 RVERADAVVV

-164 HLAVMQLAHEAGVP
+164 HLAVMQLAHEADVP

-206 PHARLVTTRDPWSQA
+206 PQARLVTTRDPWSQA
-221 FLREVAPEAKST
+221 FLREVAPEVASV
-233 YVSDALFAWLGRVGN
+233 YVPDSVFAWNGRVGR
-248 GKEALTRPEYLMPFH
+248 GRDLLARPEYLTPFH
-263 ERPEQLGV
+263 ERPDRLGT

-282 GSSEAAKDPKRAIA
+282 GSSEAAKDPKRAAA

-308 GYPVVVTVSSTGDAF
+308 GYPLVVTVSSTGDAF
-323 LEELAY
+323 LEELAH

-385 VQQMLGYPEIHV
+385 VQQMLGYPDIHV
-397 FPEQPSDADV
+397 FAEQPTAADV
-407 SAILDRARGV
+407 SAILQRARRV
-417 LAERRRWNAAIEAAA
+417 LAERQRWQEAIETALA
-432 TLRAAEARRL
+432 LRAAEARRL
-442 PNHLESLGK
+442 TGHLESLGQ
-451 VFA
+451 VSA

>member
-1 MIQASAKAQ
+1 MIQAAADAQ

-52 SPSDRVT
+52 SPSDRVL
-59 DTEVRSHVAL
+59 DGEVRSRVAL
-69 ADGPVTGHLLRRPAV
+69 ADGPVAGRLLRRPAL
-84 ARLASAGLARGGR
+84 ARLAGAGLARGGR
-97 TRSTL
+97 TRLSL
-102 ERVLGVR
+102 ERLGVR
-109 DAASDDPVQT
+109 DAVSDDPAET

-131 VEWIE
+131 AEWIA
-136 RVESADAVIV
+136 RVERADAVVV

-164 HLAVMQLAHEAGVP
+164 HLAVMQLAHEADVP

-206 PHARLVTTRDPWSQA
+206 PQARLVTTRDPWSQA
-221 FLREVAPEAKST
+221 FLREVAPEVASV
-233 YVSDALFAWLGRVGN
+233 YVPDSVFAWKGRVGR
-248 GKEALTRPEYLMPFH
+248 GRDLLARPEYLTPFH
-263 ERPEQLGV
+263 ERPDRLGT
-271 WDFQRPYVCVG
+271 WDFQRPYICVG
-282 GSSEAAKDPKRAIA
+282 GSSEAAKDPKRAAA

-308 GYPVVVTVSSTGDAF
+308 GYPLVVTVSSTGDAF
-323 LEELAY
+323 LEELAH

-385 VQQMLGYPEIHV
+385 VQQMLGYPDIHV
-397 FPEQPSDADV
+397 FAEQPTAADV
-407 SAILDRARGV
+407 SAILQRARRV
-417 LAERRRWNAAIEAAA
+417 LAERQRWQEAIETALA
-432 TLRAAEARRL
+432 LRAAEARRL
-442 PNHLESLGK
+442 TGHLESLGQ
-451 VFA
+451 VSA

>member
-1 MIQASAKAQ
+1 MIQAAADAQ

-52 SPSDRVT
+52 SPSDRVL
-59 DTEVRSHVAL
+59 DAEVRSRVAL
-69 ADGPVTGHLLRRPAV
+69 ADGPVAGRLLRRPAL
-84 ARLASAGLARGGR
+84 ARLAGAGLARGGR
-97 TRSTL
+97 TRLSL
-102 ERVLGVR
+102 ERLGVR
-109 DAASDDPVQT
+109 DAVSDDPAET

-131 VEWIE
+131 AEWIA
-136 RVESADAVIV
+136 RVERADAVVV

-164 HLAVMQLAHEAGVP
+164 HLAVMQLAHEADVP

-200 ATRRLL
+200 ATQRLL
-206 PHARLVTTRDPWSQA
+206 PQASLVTTRDPWSQA
-221 FLREVAPEAKST
+221 FLREVAPEVASV
-233 YVSDALFAWLGRVGN
+233 YVPDSVFAWKGRVGR
-248 GKEALTRPEYLMPFH
+248 GRDLLARPEYLTPFH
-263 ERPEQLGV
+263 DRPDRLGT
-271 WDFQRPYVCVG
+271 WDFQRPYICVG
-282 GSSEAAKDPKRAIA
+282 GSSEAAKDPKRAAA

-308 GYPVVVTVSSTGDAF
+308 GYPLVVTVSSTGDAF
-323 LEELAY
+323 LEELAH

-385 VQQMLGYPEIHV
+385 VQQMLGYPDIHV
-397 FPEQPSDADV
+397 FAEQPTAADV
-407 SAILDRARGV
+407 SAILQRARRV
-417 LAERRRWNAAIEAAA
+417 LAERQRWQEAIETALA
-432 TLRAAEARRL
+432 LRAAEARRL
-442 PNHLESLGK
+442 TGHLESLGQ
-451 VFA
+451 VSA

>member
-1 MIQASAKAQ
+1 MIQAAADAQ

-52 SPSDRVT
+52 SPSDRVL
-59 DTEVRSHVAL
+59 DAEVRSRVAL
-69 ADGPVTGHLLRRPAV
+69 ADGPVAGRLLRRPAL
-84 ARLASAGLARGGR
+84 ARLAGAGLARGGR
-97 TRSTL
+97 TRLSL
-102 ERVLGVR
+102 ERLGVR
-109 DAASDDPVQT
+109 DAVSDDPAET

-131 VEWIE
+131 AEWIA
-136 RVESADAVIV
+136 RVERADAVVV

-164 HLAVMQLAHEAGVP
+164 HLAVMQLAHEVDVP

-200 ATRRLL
+200 ATQRLL
-206 PHARLVTTRDPWSQA
+206 PQASLVTTRDPWSQA
-221 FLREVAPEAKST
+221 FLREVAPEVASV
-233 YVSDALFAWLGRVGN
+233 YVPDSVFAWKGRVGR
-248 GKEALTRPEYLMPFH
+248 GRDLLARPEYLTPFH
-263 ERPEQLGV
+263 DRPDRLGT
-271 WDFQRPYVCVG
+271 WDFQRPYICVG
-282 GSSEAAKDPKRAIA
+282 GSSEAAKEPKRAAA

-323 LEELAY
+323 LEELAH

-385 VQQMLGYPEIHV
+385 VQQMLGYPDIHV
-397 FPEQPSDADV
+397 FAEQPTAADV
-407 SAILDRARGV
+407 SAILQRARRV
-417 LAERRRWNAAIEAAA
+417 LAERQRWQEAIETALA
-432 TLRAAEARRL
+432 LRAAEARRL
-442 PNHLESLGK
+442 TGHLESLGQ
-451 VFA
+451 VSA

>member
-1 MIQASAKAQ
+1 MIQAAADAQ

-24 VSDNRDNANWGS
+24 VSDNRDNDNWGS

-52 SPSDRVT
+52 SPSDRVL
-59 DTEVRSHVAL
+59 DAEVRSRVAL
-69 ADGPVTGHLLRRPAV
+69 ADGPVAGRLLRQPAL
-84 ARLASAGLARGGR
+84 ARLAGAGLARGGR
-97 TRSTL
+97 TRLSL
-102 ERVLGVR
+102 ERLGVR
-109 DAASDDPVQT
+109 DAVSDDPAET

-131 VEWIE
+131 AEWIA
-136 RVESADAVIV
+136 RVERADAVVV

-164 HLAVMQLAHEAGVP
+164 HLAVMQLAHEADVP

-206 PHARLVTTRDPWSQA
+206 PQARLVTTRDPWSQA
-221 FLREVAPEAKST
+221 FLREVAPEVASV
-233 YVSDALFAWLGRVGN
+233 YVPDSVFAWKGRVGR
-248 GKEALTRPEYLMPFH
+248 GRDLLARPEYLTPFH
-263 ERPEQLGV
+263 ERPDRLGT
-271 WDFQRPYVCVG
+271 WDFQRPYICVG
-282 GSSEAAKDPKRAIA
+282 GSSEAAKDPKRAAA

-308 GYPVVVTVSSTGDAF
+308 GYPLVVTVSSTGDAF
-323 LEELAY
+323 LEELAH

-385 VQQMLGYPEIHV
+385 VQQMLGYPDIHV
-397 FPEQPSDADV
+397 FAEQPTAADV
-407 SAILDRARGV
+407 SAILQRARRV
-417 LAERRRWNAAIEAAA
+417 LAERQRWQEAIETALA
-432 TLRAAEARRL
+432 LRAAEARRL
-442 PNHLESLGK
+442 TGHLESLGQ
-451 VFA
+451 VSA

>member
-1 MIQASAKAQ
+1 VIQAAADAQ

-52 SPSDRVT
+52 SPSDRVL
-59 DTEVRSHVAL
+59 DAEVRSRVAL
-69 ADGPVTGHLLRRPAV
+69 ADGPVAGRLLRQPAL
-84 ARLASAGLARGGR
+84 ARLAVAGLARGGR
-97 TRSTL
+97 TRLSL
-102 ERVLGVR
+102 ERLGVR
-109 DAASDDPVQT
+109 DAVSDDPAET

-131 VEWIE
+131 AEWIA
-136 RVESADAVIV
+136 RVERADAVVV

-164 HLAVMQLAHEAGVP
+164 HLAVMQLAHEADVP

-206 PHARLVTTRDPWSQA
+206 PQARLVTTRDPWSQA
-221 FLREVAPEAKST
+221 FLREVAPEVASV
-233 YVSDALFAWLGRVGN
+233 YVPDSVFAWKGRVGR
-248 GKEALTRPEYLMPFH
+248 GRDLLARPEYLTPFH
-263 ERPEQLGV
+263 ERPDRLGT
-271 WDFQRPYVCVG
+271 WDFQRPYICVG
-282 GSSEAAKDPKRAIA
+282 GSSEAAKDPKRAAA

-308 GYPVVVTVSSTGDAF
+308 GYPLVVTVSSTGDAF
-323 LEELAY
+323 LEELAH

-385 VQQMLGYPEIHV
+385 VQQMLGYPDIHV
-397 FPEQPSDADV
+397 FAEQPTAADV
-407 SAILDRARGV
+407 SAILQRARRV
-417 LAERRRWNAAIEAAA
+417 LAERQRWQEAIETALA
-432 TLRAAEARRL
+432 LRAAEARRL
-442 PNHLESLGK
+442 TGHLESLGQ
-451 VFA
+451 VSA

>member
-1 MIQASAKAQ
+1 MIQAAADAQ

-52 SPSDRVT
+52 SPSDRVL
-59 DTEVRSHVAL
+59 DAEVRSRVAL
-69 ADGPVTGHLLRRPAV
+69 ADGPVAGRLLRQPAL
-84 ARLASAGLARGGR
+84 ARLAGAGLARGGR
-97 TRSTL
+97 TRLSM
-102 ERVLGVR
+102 ERLGVR
-109 DAASDDPVQT
+109 DAVSDDPAET

-131 VEWIE
+131 AEWIA
-136 RVESADAVIV
+136 RVERADAVVV

-164 HLAVMQLAHEAGVP
+164 HLAVMQLAHEADVP

-206 PHARLVTTRDPWSQA
+206 PQARLVTTRDPWSQA
-221 FLREVAPEAKST
+221 FLREVAPEVASV
-233 YVSDALFAWLGRVGN
+233 YVPDSVFAWKGRVGR
-248 GKEALTRPEYLMPFH
+248 GRDLLARPEYLTPFH
-263 ERPEQLGV
+263 ERPDRLGT
-271 WDFQRPYVCVG
+271 WDFQRPYICVG
-282 GSSEAAKDPKRAIA
+282 GSSEAAKDPKRAAA

-308 GYPVVVTVSSTGDAF
+308 GYPLVVTVSSTGDAF
-323 LEELAY
+323 LEELAH

-385 VQQMLGYPEIHV
+385 VQQMLGYPDIHV
-397 FPEQPSDADV
+397 FAEQPTAADV
-407 SAILDRARGV
+407 SAILQRARRV
-417 LAERRRWNAAIEAAA
+417 LAERQRWQEAIETALA
-432 TLRAAEARRL
+432 LRAAEARRL
-442 PNHLESLGK
+442 TGHLESLGQ
-451 VFA
+451 VSA

>member
-1 MIQASAKAQ
+1 MIQAAADAQ

-24 VSDNRDNANWGS
+24 VSENRDNANWGS

-52 SPSDRVT
+52 SPSDRVL
-59 DTEVRSHVAL
+59 DAEVRSRVAL
-69 ADGPVTGHLLRRPAV
+69 ADGPVAGRLLRQPAL
-84 ARLASAGLARGGR
+84 ARLAGAGLARGGR
-97 TRSTL
+97 TRLSL
-102 ERVLGVR
+102 ERLGVR
-109 DAASDDPVQT
+109 DAVSDDPAET

-131 VEWIE
+131 AEWIA
-136 RVESADAVIV
+136 RVERADAVVV

-164 HLAVMQLAHEAGVP
+164 HLAVMQLAHEADVP

-206 PHARLVTTRDPWSQA
+206 PQARLVTTRDPWSQA
-221 FLREVAPEAKST
+221 FLREVAPEVASV
-233 YVSDALFAWLGRVGN
+233 YVPDSVFAWKGRVGR
-248 GKEALTRPEYLMPFH
+248 GRDLLARPEYLTPFH
-263 ERPEQLGV
+263 ERPDRLGT
-271 WDFQRPYVCVG
+271 WDFQRPYICVG
-282 GSSEAAKDPKRAIA
+282 GSSEAAKDPKRAAA

-308 GYPVVVTVSSTGDAF
+308 GYPLVVTVSSTGDAF
-323 LEELAY
+323 LEELAH

-385 VQQMLGYPEIHV
+385 VQQMLGYPDIHV
-397 FPEQPSDADV
+397 FAEQPTAADV
-407 SAILDRARGV
+407 SAILQRARSV
-417 LAERRRWNAAIEAAA
+417 LAERQRWQEAIKAAVA
-432 TLRAAEARRL
+432 LRAAEARRL
-442 PNHLESLGK
+442 TGHLESLGQ
-451 VFA
+451 VSA

>member
-1 MIQASAKAQ
+1 VIQAAADAQ

-52 SPSDRVT
+52 SPSDRVL
-59 DTEVRSHVAL
+59 DAEVRSRVAL
-69 ADGPVTGHLLRRPAV
+69 ADGPVAGRLLRQPAL
-84 ARLASAGLARGGR
+84 ARLAGAGLARGGR
-97 TRSTL
+97 TRLSL
-102 ERVLGVR
+102 ERLGVR
-109 DAASDDPVQT
+109 DAVSDDPAET

-131 VEWIE
+131 AEWIA
-136 RVESADAVIV
+136 RVERADAVVV

-164 HLAVMQLAHEAGVP
+164 HLAVMQLAHEADVP

-206 PHARLVTTRDPWSQA
+206 PQARLVTTRDPWSQA
-221 FLREVAPEAKST
+221 FLREVAPEVASV
-233 YVSDALFAWLGRVGN
+233 YVPDSVFAWKGRVGR
-248 GKEALTRPEYLMPFH
+248 GRDLLARPEYLTPFH
-263 ERPEQLGV
+263 ERPDRLGT
-271 WDFQRPYVCVG
+271 WDFQRPYICVG
-282 GSSEAAKDPKRAIA
+282 GSSEAAKDPKRAAA

-308 GYPVVVTVSSTGDAF
+308 GYPLVVTVSSTGDAF
-323 LEELAY
+323 LEELAH

-385 VQQMLGYPEIHV
+385 VQQMLGYPDIHV
-397 FPEQPSDADV
+397 FAEQPTAADV
-407 SAILDRARGV
+407 SAILQRARRV
-417 LAERRRWNAAIEAAA
+417 LAERQRWQEAIETALA
-432 TLRAAEARRL
+432 LRAAEARRL
-442 PNHLESLGK
+442 TGHLESLGQ
-451 VFA
+451 VSA

>member
-1 MIQASAKAQ
+1 M
-10 IEQAAAGAGPRVLL
+10 LL

-52 SPSDRVT
+52 SPSDRVM
-59 DTEVRSHVAL
+59 DAEVRSRVAL
-69 ADGPVTGHLLRRPAV
+69 ADGPVTGRLLRRPAV
-84 ARLASAGLARGGR
+84 ARLAGAGLARGGR

-102 ERVLGVR
+102 ERLGVR

-131 VEWIE
+131 AEWIA
-136 RVESADAVIV
+136 RVEGADAVVI

-178 FAYVNALVAD
+178 FAYLNALVAD

-200 ATRRLL
+200 ATQRLL
-206 PHARLVTTRDPWSQA
+206 PQARLVTTRDPWSQA
-221 FLREVAPEAKST
+221 FLREVAPEVDSV
-233 YVSDALFAWLGRVGN
+233 YVPDSVFVWNGRVGR
-248 GKEALTRPEYLMPFH
+248 GRDLLARPEYLTPFH
-263 ERPEQLGV
+263 DRPDRLGT
-271 WDFQRPYVCVG
+271 WDFQRPYICVG

-323 LEELAY
+323 LEELTH

-334 LVPADTNVMVATE
+334 LVPAHTNVMVATE

-379 SHKTAS
+379 SHKTTS

-407 SAILDRARGV
+407 QAILGRARGV
-417 LAERRRWNAAIEAAA
+417 LAERRSWNAAIEAAA
-432 TLRAAEARRL
+432 ARRAAEARRL
-442 PNHLESLGK
+442 TDHLESLGK
-451 VFA
+451 ALA

>member
-1 MIQASAKAQ
+1 MIQAAADAQ

-52 SPSDRVT
+52 SPSDRVL
-59 DTEVRSHVAL
+59 DAEVRSRVAL
-69 ADGPVTGHLLRRPAV
+69 ADGPVAGRLLRQPAL
-84 ARLASAGLARGGR
+84 ARLAGAGLARGGR
-97 TRSTL
+97 TRLSL
-102 ERVLGVR
+102 ERLGVR
-109 DAASDDPVQT
+109 DAVSDDPAET

-131 VEWIE
+131 AEWIA
-136 RVESADAVIV
+136 RVERADAVVV

-164 HLAVMQLAHEAGVP
+164 HLAVMQLAHEADVP

-193 RNAATVA
+193 RNAATEA

-206 PHARLVTTRDPWSQA
+206 PQARLVTTRDPWSQA
-221 FLREVAPEAKST
+221 FLREVAPEVASV
-233 YVSDALFAWLGRVGN
+233 YVPDSVFAWKGRVGR
-248 GKEALTRPEYLMPFH
+248 GRDLLARPEYLTPFH
-263 ERPEQLGV
+263 ERPDRLGT
-271 WDFQRPYVCVG
+271 WDFQRPYICVG
-282 GSSEAAKDPKRAIA
+282 GSSEAAKDPKRAAA

-308 GYPVVVTVSSTGDAF
+308 GYPLVVTVSSTGDAF
-323 LEELAY
+323 LEELAH

-385 VQQMLGYPEIHV
+385 VQQMLGYPDIHV
-397 FPEQPSDADV
+397 FAEQPTAADV
-407 SAILDRARGV
+407 SAILQRARRV
-417 LAERRRWNAAIEAAA
+417 LAERQRWQEAIETALA
-432 TLRAAEARRL
+432 LRAAEARRL
-442 PNHLESLGK
+442 TGHLESLGQ
-451 VFA
+451 VSA